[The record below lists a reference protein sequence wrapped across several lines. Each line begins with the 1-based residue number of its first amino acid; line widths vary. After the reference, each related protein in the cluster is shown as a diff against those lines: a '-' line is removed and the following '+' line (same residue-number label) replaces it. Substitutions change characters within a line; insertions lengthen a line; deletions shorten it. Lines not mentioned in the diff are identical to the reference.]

1 MTEVKICVNEYGT
14 LFAVMPDGSVKTI
27 LIDVHGVQHFGIA
40 RSGTTVEEVKK

>member
-27 LIDVHGVQHFGIA
+27 LIDVHGVPHYGVA
-40 RSGTTVEEVKK
+40 RTGATIEEGQG